1 MRRFFETI
9 FGIRRKTEH
18 LESNTFGKDS
28 EHISSAQHFPQIL
41 AGFKCIRIFS
51 FVTTWMHGCECFA
64 FLSKFSKIF
73 HKKDQDSFLQLLRKK
88 LPIKYLHINSKT
100 LFTEIVDIKLKTDQK
115 ASLSTIDPNLSLS
128 SNPSF
133 EHNDGKL
140 KTEFLNYRTDSYLES
155 PIPVNSEVFV
165 S

>member
-1 MRRFFETI
+1 
-9 FGIRRKTEH
+9 
-18 LESNTFGKDS
+18 
-28 EHISSAQHFPQIL
+28 
-41 AGFKCIRIFS
+41 
-51 FVTTWMHGCECFA
+51 MHGCECFA

-88 LPIKYLHINSKT
+88 LPIKYLHINSKP
-100 LFTEIVDIKLKTDQK
+100 LFREIVDIKLKTDQK

-140 KTEFLNYRTDSYLES
+140 KTEFLNYQTDSYLES
-155 PIPVNSEVFV
+155 PIPVNSEAFV
-165 S
+165 SFPVFDLL

>member
-1 MRRFFETI
+1 ML
-9 FGIRRKTEH
+9 GINFQ
-18 LESNTFGKDS
+18 ESTTFGKDS

-51 FVTTWMHGCECFA
+51 FATTWMHGCECFA
-64 FLSKFSKIF
+64 FLSKFSRVF
-73 HKKDQDSFLQLLRKK
+73 HS
-88 LPIKYLHINSKT
+88 YSKVFRFKPG
-100 LFTEIVDIKLKTDQK
+100 LKLKTDQK

-140 KTEFLNYRTDSYLES
+140 KTEFFNNQTYSNLEP
-155 PIPVNSEVFV
+155 PIPVNWEAFV